1 MSGVCVDELNI
12 TSVEVL
18 QGGSDVERP
27 SPSERAPA
35 VGSYDGGLPVR
46 DGLRVENGNI
56 NRFVKKHKDTNRF
69 DLVGICFH
77 RSRV

>member
-1 MSGVCVDELNI
+1 MSKVCVDELNI

-27 SPSERAPA
+27 SPSECAPA

-46 DGLRVENGNI
+46 DGLRVDGE
-56 NRFVKKHKDTNRF
+56 REHQPVCKKAQGHKP
-69 DLVGICFH
+69 I
-77 RSRV
+77 